1 MNKLGKLAIIGS
13 GTLLLITSFTA
24 CSHKYRNPEY
34 RADKMVEMVTNKLEL
49 NEQQQSK
56 LQSLHE
62 KLRSSRK
69 VMREKSS
76 SSKGDIETLLS
87 QSTLDE
93 KKILDMINEHTQFI
107 NQQAPD
113 IVAAMSDFYNS
124 LDTKQRIELREH
136 MVKIQ
141 IYHGRG
147 DHYGHHG

>member
-1 MNKLGKLAIIGS
+1 MNKLGKLAVIGS

-34 RADKMVEMVTNKLEL
+34 RADKMVEMVTDKLEL

-62 KLRSSRK
+62 KLRTSRK
-69 VMREKSS
+69 VMRDKFS
-76 SSKGDIETLLS
+76 SSKEDIETLLS

-93 KKILDMINEHTQFI
+93 KKILDMVNEHTQFI

-113 IVAAMSDFYNS
+113 IVAAMGDFYYS
-124 LDTKQRIELREH
+124 LDIEQRTELREH
-136 MVKIQ
+136 MEKMQ
-141 IYHGRG
+141 K
-147 DHYGHHG
+147 HHGSGHYF